1 MQQYTSHS
9 LEETLSIAR
18 QLGRFLKPGTVVA
31 YLGGLGM
38 GKTAFTAGLAQGM
51 GIEDSVSSPTFS
63 LVNVYYG
70 HPTDLVHFELFDVR
84 WEHPTPTTPNPH
96 QRPHHTLLHRGP
108 TLDPTKVLVQHVYF
122 MGGAS
127 VSIRDLMGVHNGVT
141 GERREVE
148 LSLNHNAGKL
158 KVLAHWTGV
167 IP

>member
-18 QLGRFLKPGTVVA
+18 KLGRSLKPGTVVA

-70 HPTDLVHFELFDVR
+70 HPTDLVHFDMYRIKDEDELYATGFYEFADSGTVICEWSENIGFAIPDDALRVR
-84 WEHPTPTTPNPH
+84 IERLDDTT
-96 QRPHHTLLHRGP
+96 RKIT
-108 TLDPTKVLVQHVYF
+108 
-122 MGGAS
+122 
-127 VSIRDLMGVHNGVT
+127 VT
-141 GERREVE
+141 DERE
-148 LSLNHNAGKL
+148 
-158 KVLAHWTGV
+158 
-167 IP
+167 P